1 MIVRINLHPDRKPKV
16 KPSPYQGIIGVA
28 GVFLVIELIVCF
40 VLFSSITE
48 QAEKATQQERQLRSE
63 VSQLESRLTEVPKI
77 QTQIQELRT
86 RELTLAR
93 LAAFRTGPQ
102 YILNEL
108 ARIMSNPRD
117 VVARKAAADAEWALT
132 WDPDNVMIHSFKD
145 IGNGQIKIDGRA
157 RSMDDIS
164 EFWKR
169 LKTSPMLRNV
179 RLGEIKDSR
188 EASLDIVTQTFT
200 FTAEANFNY
209 QTKDG
214 LALIDLLT
222 REEAQS
228 PDTSVKN

>member
-16 KPSPYQGIIGVA
+16 KPSPYRALTGVA
-28 GVFLVIELIVCF
+28 VVFLFFELIVCV
-40 VLFSSITE
+40 VLFNSISG
-48 QAEKATQQERQLRSE
+48 QADAAKRQVQQLNSEK
-63 VSQLESRLTEVPKI
+63 SQLESRLTEVPKI

-93 LAAFRTGPQ
+93 LASFRTGPQ

-117 VVARKAAADAEWALT
+117 VVARKAAADAEWSLT
-132 WDPDNVMIHSFKD
+132 WDPDNVMLHSFKD

-188 EASLDIVTQTFT
+188 EASLDIVTQTFS
-200 FTAEANFNY
+200 FTAEANFHY

-214 LALIDLLT
+214 LALINLLT
-222 REEAQS
+222 GEDAQS